1 MMAMLSAGDVNR
13 GVIVRGIDPAREDE
27 VADIGRH
34 MRRGSLAA
42 VTADFVEAI
51 GATTVIVSSAELPP
65 ARVAAIAKRWR
76 IPVGAVQATAFR
88 GAMQLELDPGQPG
101 RLAAL

>member
-1 MMAMLSAGDVNR
+1 MLIAERVDAKEAALLATDSITRAQLKATH
-13 GVIVRGIDPAREDE
+13 VIAP
-27 VADIGRH
+27 
-34 MRRGSLAA
+34 RRGSLAA

-51 GATTVIVSSAELPP
+51 GATTVLVASAELPA